1 MLKGIRV
8 LDIGGWGVGPIACGF
23 LGSLGADVIRFEPP
37 QLDGPYYFG
46 TLQSGVSTSYIFAH
60 FNARN
65 IIVDLKSE
73 EGRKLGYRLI
83 ETADVLIE
91 NHPPGLMER
100 LGFGYEDVRK
110 VNPRIIY
117 CASSGYGREGPLAKS
132 PSNDPLMQFG
142 SGFSSI
148 QGSPGTKG
156 EMFRFVAHI
165 DCTTSLTIVQGV
177 LMALLHREMVGEGQK
192 IETSQFEASL
202 SMQAS
207 RICEYFASGVS
218 PQPMGTANPN
228 IVPSQAFKGYDGKYF
243 NVSISREEYWPK
255 LCKVLELGE
264 IETDPRF
271 ATNDQRVINR
281 DQLIPI
287 LDKKF
292 EQEPARWWLIL
303 LPRHGIP
310 CGPYNTVDEIVNDP
324 HVRTQKM
331 FKVLS
336 TPWGKSIY
344 ATFPIKFG
352 SSPKA
357 TQIRATVKPDHN
369 RKEILDELGLK

>member
-1 MLKGIRV
+1 MLNGIRV
-8 LDIGGWGVGPIACGF
+8 LDVGGWAAGPVACGF

-37 QLDGPYYFG
+37 QIEGPYYFG

-65 IIVDLKSE
+65 VIIDLKSD
-73 EGRKLGYRLI
+73 EGRKLGFRLV
-83 ETADVLIE
+83 ETADVLVE
-91 NHPPGLMER
+91 NHRTGLMDR

-132 PSNDPLMQFG
+132 PSNDVLMQVG
-142 SGFSSI
+142 SGFASI

-156 EMFRFVAHI
+156 EVFRFGVHI
-165 DCTTSLTIVQGV
+165 DYTTSLTIVQGV
-177 LMALLHREMVGEGQK
+177 LMALLHREITGEGQK
-192 IETSQFEASL
+192 LETSQFEAAL

-207 RICEYFASGVS
+207 RICEYFASGVN
-218 PQPMGTANPN
+218 PEPMGTANRN

-243 NVSISREEYWPK
+243 NVSVSREEYWPK
-255 LCKVLELGE
+255 LCKALELAE
-264 IETDPRF
+264 IENDPRF
-271 ATNDQRVINR
+271 ATNEQRVKNR
-281 DQLIPI
+281 EQLISI
-287 LDKKF
+287 LEKKF

-310 CGPYNTVDEIVNDP
+310 CGPYNTVDEILNDP
-324 HVRTQKM
+324 HVRAKKM
-331 FKVLS
+331 LKVLN

-344 ATFPIKFG
+344 ATCPVKFG
-352 SSPKA
+352 GSPGA
-357 TQIRATVKPDHN
+357 TQTKATVKPDNN
-369 RKEILDELGLK
+369 RKEILTELDYK